1 MKQLK
6 SIDTQ
11 KLVLLALLTA
21 IVLVLQL
28 LSSFIPV
35 YPFRLNLVIIPIVIG
50 AAMISPLAG
59 LWLGFVFG
67 FVVLVSSADVMP
79 FMIFSPLATT
89 VVILLRGALSGLAAG
104 FTYRALENRNKTIA
118 VMVAA
123 FVCAITNTGLFV
135 AGMYL
140 FFLPLIAEWGVS
152 GAAETASFI
161 FIGMIGFNFL
171 IEMIVNLIF
180 CPAIVRLA
188 QFRRTI
194 KVGA

>member
-1 MKQLK
+1 MRQLK

-21 IVLVLQL
+21 VVLVLQL
-28 LSSFIPV
+28 LSSFIPI

-79 FMIFSPLATT
+79 FMVFSPLATIL
-89 VVILLRGALSGLAAG
+89 VVLFRGALSGLAAG
-104 FTYRALENRNKTIA
+104 FTYNALEKRNKTIA
-118 VMVAA
+118 VIAAA
-123 FVCAITNTGLFV
+123 FVCTITNTGLFV

-140 FFLPLIAEWGVS
+140 FFLPLITEWGAS
-152 GAAETASFI
+152 GAAEIASFI

-171 IEMIVNLIF
+171 IEVIVNLVM
-180 CPAIVRLA
+180 CPAIVRLL
-188 QFRRTI
+188 QFRRTT
-194 KVGA
+194 KAEA